1 MKWLVDVDAAE
12 AEGVIT
18 SNTAGEL
25 KRRAREA
32 MVSYAINLALF
43 AGIVMVIGGAVVWL
57 DDRPALSVLGLGL
70 TGIGLLV
77 LRLGNP
83 NVRLVANATAIIGA
97 SLAVGA
103 ATDLLLD
110 SHLSPFLSGVFL
122 GFPVAAAGLLI
133 RRASPEKLSV
143 IGGWLLLLG
152 AAVHVFGLLITE
164 SDLGLDWLVLHY
176 AGFVAIACGLL
187 LDVRF
192 VTALSIVALASA
204 LSSRT
209 FYGHASYGIAI
220 YEVSLTII
228 QMSLIALLCLFLSQ
242 RMSER
247 IARHSRL
254 LGQMAL
260 IWINMAFWIG
270 SIWGDVVGF
279 HLWGP
284 TWTEVTEGITD
295 FHEKAAAWRLAA
307 KSFEDASLVI
317 HADVFAV
324 GWAVGLL
331 GIGSWG
337 ALTTRRA
344 VLNIVVT
351 FAAIHFYTQ
360 YFERLESTPEA
371 FVIAG
376 VIAILAAWGIWAFN
390 KRLSAH

>member
-57 DDRPALSVLGLGL
+57 EDRPALSVLGLGL

-284 TWTEVTEGITD
+284 IWTEVTEGITD

-307 KSFEDASLVI
+307 KVRFGDDEARLLDA
-317 HADVFAV
+317 D
-324 GWAVGLL
+324 GPW
-331 GIGSWG
+331 
-337 ALTTRRA
+337 
-344 VLNIVVT
+344 
-351 FAAIHFYTQ
+351 
-360 YFERLESTPEA
+360 P
-371 FVIAG
+371 
-376 VIAILAAWGIWAFN
+376 
-390 KRLSAH
+390 